1 MKALSHGQLMLLKE
15 LPDPPQE
22 EGLRCTYTRRY
33 QAFELVERGLARRMD
48 TTPGA
53 WFVRT
58 AEGRKRALGESF
70 TQITEDQPRPRF
82 SVTRRQE
89 IEHDLHE
96 WEEVR
101 QLLAEL
107 DGCSAEADAAQV
119 ARARM
124 TLERLIPTV
133 RELLRRPSAYV
144 YVTADGHPHPE
155 RGPLTICALRASDD
169 GDGDRLQL
177 HGSALL
183 TVGVSFEPECA
194 VKLMLE
200 PEVAEELQQ
209 TLQRELIEAAR
220 ECRGEELVGICLVG
234 ELNVEGRD
242 MRERRERLRSRK

>member
-1 MKALSHGQLMLLKE
+1 MKGLSHGQLMLLKE
-15 LPDPPQE
+15 LPDSPHE
-22 EGLRCTYTRRY
+22 EGLRCTYTRRN
-33 QAFELVERGLARRMD
+33 QAFNLVERGLARRTD

-58 AEGRKRALGESF
+58 AEGKKRALGESF
-70 TQITEDQPRPRF
+70 MQTEEDHRSRV
-82 SVTRRQE
+82 SATRRQE
-89 IEHDLHE
+89 IEYDLHE

-124 TLERLIPTV
+124 TLERIIPTV

-155 RGPLTICALRASDD
+155 QGPLTICALRASDD
-169 GDGDRLQL
+169 GGGDRLQL

-183 TVGVSFEPECA
+183 TVGDSFEPECA
-194 VKLMLE
+194 VQLMLV

-220 ECRGEELVGICLVG
+220 ECRGEELVEICLLG
-234 ELNVEGRD
+234 ELNVDGRD